1 VTAVRERAV
10 ATADWTAWTCRV
22 RLAVTDPAALAP
34 ATALVRA
41 ELDAV
46 DLACSRFRPDSEL
59 AAVDAAAG
67 RWTTVGPL
75 LAQALAVA
83 LRAARLTGGAV
94 DPTVGGAMVAL
105 GYDRDL
111 DAVDPG
117 SVPPVLAPVAGWQT
131 VELDVDAGRVRVPYG
146 VRLDLGATA
155 KAWTADRA
163 AAAVARA
170 AGAGALVSIGGDVAV
185 AGPAPVGGWRVRVE
199 DVAGDPTDP
208 GSPGSAVV
216 SLTDG
221 GLATSGTR
229 ARRWLHGGVEVHH
242 LLDPRTGLPAAPF
255 WRTVGVA
262 ADSCAGAN
270 AASTAAV
277 VLGQAAVPWLG
288 RLGLPARLVSEH
300 GDVLTT
306 GGWPA

>member
-1 VTAVRERAV
+1 MIRPRAIRRVVVLPAPFGPRKPVT
-10 ATADWTAWTCRV
+10 W
-22 RLAVTDPAALAP
+22 
-34 ATALVRA
+34 
-41 ELDAV
+41 
-46 DLACSRFRPDSEL
+46 
-59 AAVDAAAG
+59 
-67 RWTTVGPL
+67 
-75 LAQALAVA
+75 
-83 LRAARLTGGAV
+83 
-94 DPTVGGAMVAL
+94 
-105 GYDRDL
+105 
-111 DAVDPG
+111 PG
-117 SVPPVLAPVAGWQT
+117 S
-131 VELDVDAGRVRVPYG
+131 
-146 VRLDLGATA
+146 TA
-155 KAWTADRA
+155 
-163 AAAVARA
+163 
-170 AGAGALVSIGGDVAV
+170 
-185 AGPAPVGGWRVRVE
+185 
-199 DVAGDPTDP
+199 
-208 GSPGSAVV
+208 PGSAVV

-270 AASTAAV
+270 AASTDAA

>member
-1 VTAVRERAV
+1 MTAVRERAV

-67 RWTTVGPL
+67 RWTTVSPL

-117 SVPPVLAPVAGWQT
+117 SVPPVLAPVA
-131 VELDVDAGRVRVPYG
+131 
-146 VRLDLGATA
+146 
-155 KAWTADRA
+155 
-163 AAAVARA
+163 
-170 AGAGALVSIGGDVAV
+170 
-185 AGPAPVGGWRVRVE
+185 
-199 DVAGDPTDP
+199 
-208 GSPGSAVV
+208 
-216 SLTDG
+216 
-221 GLATSGTR
+221 
-229 ARRWLHGGVEVHH
+229 
-242 LLDPRTGLPAAPF
+242 
-255 WRTVGVA
+255 
-262 ADSCAGAN
+262 
-270 AASTAAV
+270 
-277 VLGQAAVPWLG
+277 
-288 RLGLPARLVSEH
+288 
-300 GDVLTT
+300 
-306 GGWPA
+306 